1 MRKTGLLRFHVV
13 LPEISRG
20 VKKFLR
26 NNGGFDSHFPF
37 LKPQRLSR
45 RPRFRAFLHH
55 VVKRRPRRIQTAVAI
70 LKQPPHAWWNARIRQ
85 RIKRAFVLHIP
96 QIQGIRY
103 IQIHD
108 RFIDLQCADAVFA
121 ALPVEGDQLHG
132 RECLASQRESRP
144 RYREQYSGNRSS
156 PGERNSF
163 GGGGKVAG
171 PGSNGTRNSRKFSEP
186 A

>member
-1 MRKTGLLRFHVV
+1 MLGINDRFVRADDRIHVLKKNNPRQNRMRKTGLLRFHVV

-85 RIKRAFVLHIP
+85 ACNAPSCCTFR
-96 QIQGIRY
+96 
-103 IQIHD
+103 
-108 RFIDLQCADAVFA
+108 
-121 ALPVEGDQLHG
+121 
-132 RECLASQRESRP
+132 
-144 RYREQYSGNRSS
+144 RYRAYATFKSTIVSSTSSAPMRSS
-156 PGERNSF
+156 RLCRLKVTSFMGESASPRN
-163 GGGGKVAG
+163 G
-171 PGSNGTRNSRKFSEP
+171 
-186 A
+186 